1 MKRPGG
7 FDGGSDPDPPAPPVT
22 QVSPATPVAPVRL
35 RRPRP
40 ARTSEPQPSSVPQT
54 PADDRARRTVP
65 VGPAET
71 EAPDEDLNATVPLD
85 EVRRDELPLAESPRQ
100 DPPRE
105 GGGADERTEDGSAH
119 ELSAREADVQEARR
133 RLRDAERS
141 RRRRERGEQRRFT
154 EHLRRRRRGWAV
166 AGLAVLGLA
175 LFVAVGVLT
184 PLMAVREV
192 KIVGASQVN
201 AVELEAAMSRFE
213 GVPLALV
220 NDQEVHRALEP
231 FPLIERYAVE
241 RIPPQTLVLRIEE
254 REAVIAVERDG
265 RFALYD
271 PAGVLIGTAA
281 ERPEGVPLAG
291 GTVLDTQSPAF
302 RAAAQVVRDMP
313 GDLRPGLAAVEA
325 TTPQEVSFVLTG
337 GTQVIWGGAEDTQRK
352 AVVLRSMISSLGF
365 VTAID
370 VSAPDTPVFK

>member
-1 MKRPGG
+1 M
-7 FDGGSDPDPPAPPVT
+7 
-22 QVSPATPVAPVRL
+22 
-35 RRPRP
+35 
-40 ARTSEPQPSSVPQT
+40 
-54 PADDRARRTVP
+54 
-65 VGPAET
+65 GPAET

-265 RFALYD
+265 GFALYD